1 MSDTCKLCRFVLAN
15 TRGDGKYRCAN
26 QESPRFGQKTGPDF
40 CNDNYSGGC
49 PQYAEFDP
57 MPDMSFKDAL
67 ELLVMLPRGAYPTW
81 FFKFGQQGELKRPFY
96 VISFEN
102 NKQMLDWRDAHQV
115 CFDEL
120 MRIKREAGDFE
131 DSEESKGE
139 NDG

>member
-1 MSDTCKLCRFVLAN
+1 M
-15 TRGDGKYRCAN
+15 
-26 QESPRFGQKTGPDF
+26 Q
-40 CNDNYSGGC
+40 
-49 PQYAEFDP
+49 
-57 MPDMSFKDAL
+57 
-67 ELLVMLPRGAYPTW
+67 VMLPRGAYPTW

-96 VISFEN
+96 GISFEN

-120 MRIKREAGDFE
+120 MRLKREAGDFE